1 MAPTPANQA
10 IAVPI
15 LCNGARRPAG
25 FDAGAADER
34 LSDSSSSVGISKI
47 AILNCDPPSP
57 DAGTVVLSVAE
68 VAIERPSK
76 WECVRHRPR
85 YLCEGPNLRAI
96 RTARFTL
103 ERISTTPQAAYRQ
116 LCIAGRPCRPKSR
129 SWRVSFFQAD
139 VSRYPGYMRGERR
152 VVCDLCHILRFG
164 PSKGA

>member
-15 LCNGARRPAG
+15 LCNVARRPAG

-85 YLCEGPNLRAI
+85 YLCDGPNLRAI
-96 RTARFTL
+96 PHASRWNVYPRHHKQRTDNCVEQDARADRSPGHGVSPSSKRMYL
-103 ERISTTPQAAYRQ
+103 VIRDILGGA
-116 LCIAGRPCRPKSR
+116 SR
-129 SWRVSFFQAD
+129 R
-139 VSRYPGYMRGERR
+139 M
-152 VVCDLCHILRFG
+152 
-164 PSKGA
+164 